1 MESFIIKDNK
11 KLRYGYT
18 TGSCAAAATK
28 AALIMLFEKVNVE
41 YINLMTPKGI
51 LLNLKVYDIHIEDN
65 FVSCAIK
72 KNSGD
77 DPDITNGILIYSKV
91 QKNSQNKINII
102 GGIGVGKVTKKGLE
116 QPVGQYAIN
125 SVPRKMIKD
134 EVSKI
139 CNEFNYKN
147 GVDITIFVPN
157 GEDIAKKTFNP
168 KLGIIGGISILGTTG
183 IVEPMSEEALKE
195 TIHIEIKMKAKNN
208 YKYIIMTP
216 GNYGETFIKDKLQMD
231 LSNTIKCSNYIGNSI
246 DYAIMEGI
254 KGVLFIGHIG
264 KFVKLA
270 AGIMN
275 THSKNADARA
285 EIMTAYAL
293 KAGANRKVLLEILDS
308 ITTDDAIKI
317 LKDNDLLEKT
327 MGYILERIYYHLK
340 NRSYEKLKIGVITF
354 SNKFGILG
362 SIGEVE
368 ELKRWY
374 IS

>member
-41 YINLMTPKGI
+41 CINLMTPKGI

-231 LSNTIKCSNYIGNSI
+231 LSNTVKCSNYIGNSI

-285 EIMTAYAL
+285 EIMTAYAC